1 MSGIEELAGKA
12 AVVTGGAS
20 GIGKGIAQALKAEGM
35 NVVIADIEPGALDK
49 AAEEIGAVGIVA
61 DVSSLDSVRAL
72 AEEARRRFGTVH
84 VVCNNAGVGSGARLA
99 DMTARDWDWILGVN
113 LRGVINGM
121 EAFLPMLS
129 ANSDGGHIVNT
140 ASMSGLRVR
149 PNAGAYAVTKFGIV
163 ALTET
168 LAMELEADGSKVGAT
183 VICPG
188 MVYTNIKSSTRN
200 RPGVLG
206 GGALADYDIETTE
219 LGARMRWLDPIE
231 VGRIAVQAIKRGDL
245 YAITH
250 PEQIS
255 EVEARHR
262 GIEAAFRKAQDQ
274 NSGPGPFPN
283 PAHPGEGRD
292 PGQVGTVPQ

>member
-20 GIGKGIAQALKAEGM
+20 GIGKGIAQALRAEGM
-35 NVVIADIEPGALDK
+35 NVVIADIEQGALDR
-49 AAEEIGAVGIVA
+49 AAQEIGAVGVVA
-61 DVSSLDSVRAL
+61 DVSSLASIQAL

-84 VVCNNAGVGSGARLA
+84 VLCNNAGVGSGARLA

-113 LRGVINGM
+113 LRGVINGV

-129 ANSDGGHIVNT
+129 ANPDGGHIVNT

-168 LAMELEADGSKVGAT
+168 LAMELEADGSRVGAT

-188 MVYTNIKSSTRN
+188 MVHTNIKSSTRN
-200 RPGVLG
+200 RPGDLA

-219 LGARMRWLDPIE
+219 LGARMRWLDPLE
-231 VGRIAVQAIKRGDL
+231 VGRIAVGAIRRGDL

-250 PEQIS
+250 PEQLP

-262 GIEAAFRKAQDQ
+262 GIEAAFRAAAA
-274 NSGPGPFPN
+274 S
-283 PAHPGEGRD
+283 
-292 PGQVGTVPQ
+292 

>member
-1 MSGIEELAGKA
+1 
-12 AVVTGGAS
+12 
-20 GIGKGIAQALKAEGM
+20 
-35 NVVIADIEPGALDK
+35 
-49 AAEEIGAVGIVA
+49 
-61 DVSSLDSVRAL
+61 
-72 AEEARRRFGTVH
+72 
-84 VVCNNAGVGSGARLA
+84 
-99 DMTARDWDWILGVN
+99 
-113 LRGVINGM
+113 
-121 EAFLPMLS
+121 MLS
-129 ANSDGGHIVNT
+129 ANSDGGRIVNT

-183 VICPG
+183 VLCPG

-200 RPGVLG
+200 RPGALA

-231 VGRIAVQAIKRGDL
+231 VGRIAARAIRNGDL

-250 PEQIS
+250 PEQLG

-262 GIEAAFRKAQDQ
+262 GLEAAFRAAQ
-274 NSGPGPFPN
+274 
-283 PAHPGEGRD
+283 
-292 PGQVGTVPQ
+292 

>member
-1 MSGIEELAGKA
+1 MSGLKELAGKA

-20 GIGKGIAQALKAEGM
+20 GIGKGIAQALRAEGM
-35 NVVIADIEPGALDK
+35 QVMIADIERGALDRC
-49 AAEEIGAVGIVA
+49 AREIGAVGVVC
-61 DVSSLDSVRAL
+61 DVSAFESVQGL
-72 AEEARRRFGTVH
+72 AAEARRRFGAVH
-84 VVCNNAGVGSGARLA
+84 LVCNNAGVGSGARLA
-99 DMTARDWDWILGVN
+99 EMTARDWDWILGVN
-113 LRGVINGM
+113 LRGVINGV
-121 EAFLPMLS
+121 EAFLPMLQ
-129 ANSDGGHIVNT
+129 ANPDGGHVLNT

-183 VICPG
+183 VLCPG

-200 RPGVLG
+200 RPGDLA

-219 LGARMRWLDPIE
+219 LGARMRWLEPIE
-231 VGRIAVQAIKRGDL
+231 VGEIAVRAIKRGAL

-250 PEQIS
+250 PEQLG

-262 GIEAAFRKAQDQ
+262 GIEAAFRGA
-274 NSGPGPFPN
+274 
-283 PAHPGEGRD
+283 
-292 PGQVGTVPQ
+292 GQS